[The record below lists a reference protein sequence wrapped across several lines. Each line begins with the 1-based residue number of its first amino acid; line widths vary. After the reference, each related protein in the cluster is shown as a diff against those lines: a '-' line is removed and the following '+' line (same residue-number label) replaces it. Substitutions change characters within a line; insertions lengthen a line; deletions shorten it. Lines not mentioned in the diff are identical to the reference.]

1 MRISGFHLEV
11 AKLVADGLRPQD
23 IRRKL
28 RISSSRIS
36 VLKANPVFQEH
47 VRRIKHENRM
57 AYKQA
62 VEVFSNEAA
71 DMAKTIVEVAKNPLV
86 GSGTR
91 IHAATVALE
100 KLQEHEELEAGP
112 KSRSTMTYEAMLKVT
127 RTTTAISDRAS
138 AGTSEYTLDDEQ
150 STLLEPLEAEFS
162 VEEPEE
168 EDEPEV
174 SDVDAFTINPEI
186 AKLLGRT
193 T

>member
-71 DMAKTIVEVAKNPLV
+71 DMAKTIVEVAKNPLI

-168 EDEPEV
+168 DVPDA

-186 AKLLGRT
+186 AKLLGGT

>member
-168 EDEPEV
+168 DVPDA

-186 AKLLGRT
+186 AKLLGGT